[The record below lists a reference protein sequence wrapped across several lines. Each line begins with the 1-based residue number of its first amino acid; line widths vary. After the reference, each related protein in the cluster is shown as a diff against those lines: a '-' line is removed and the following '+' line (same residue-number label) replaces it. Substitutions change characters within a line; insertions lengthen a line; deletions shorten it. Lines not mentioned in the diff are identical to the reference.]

1 MNELNNTENAIF
13 RIGAVLM
20 VLGAGL
26 SLFAGWWAVA
36 LFTLGVVMFAAM
48 QLRAGYDGKNFVVQ
62 RLRRQQLFGA
72 AVLVLSAVAM
82 IAQQSG
88 YHLLRHNEWV
98 VLLLIGAVIQFYT
111 AIRIPNALREG

>member
-1 MNELNNTENAIF
+1 MVV
-13 RIGAVLM
+13 GA
-20 VLGAGL
+20 AL

-36 LFTLGVVMFAAM
+36 LYTLGVLMFAAM
-48 QLRAGYDGKNFVVQ
+48 QLRAGYEGKDFVVL

-88 YHLLRHNEWV
+88 FHLLRHNEWV

-111 AIRIPNALREG
+111 AIRIPQETEK